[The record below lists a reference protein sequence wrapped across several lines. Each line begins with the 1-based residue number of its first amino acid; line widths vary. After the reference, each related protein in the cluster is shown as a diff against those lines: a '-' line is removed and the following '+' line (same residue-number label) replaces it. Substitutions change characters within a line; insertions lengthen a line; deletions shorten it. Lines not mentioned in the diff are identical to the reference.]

1 MNDDLVELI
10 DDDEHATTAPAGNA
24 SVAEAWNLLVVD
36 DDDEVH
42 QATRFALGDVQIL
55 GRSLHIHSV
64 HSAAEAM
71 DFLQQRPDIAVIL
84 LDVVMETEDAGL
96 RLVGRIRE
104 ELALDDPRIILR
116 TGQPGYAPEVDVIS
130 RYDINDYRT
139 KSELT
144 HTRLLTSI
152 IAALRGFDQ
161 IQQLHRSH
169 AGLSRIIDLT
179 NDLSSYEDVGTFAAQ
194 VLQHAAGLLGVAG
207 ADAALVLVPFER
219 ARNEDRFAQLVA
231 ASGALQSQVGASLNS
246 IPAAQLP
253 DLLRAALERGDS
265 IIGDGDVALLCRG
278 KRYGF
283 CLWAQTGRPLQREEE
298 KLLRVF
304 AQYLAVSAD
313 KFALIHHLQ
322 RVAYEDGL
330 TGLPN
335 RLALLRILREA
346 LEQPAGRVL
355 LLLDIDHFNSL
366 NENIGYDNAEQLLK
380 ICAASLEQQARRLQA
395 RLARIGADIFALVGT
410 AQAITLEQAEA
421 LTLLELD
428 LDRIGDVKITLTGSL
443 VPLDAGEFTT
453 ERLLSAGYAMLKEA
467 KRDSI
472 GHVLPYRPGLIDEVH
487 ENAILLQEMS
497 HALPNNEFHLAYQP
511 KWDLKRERFY
521 GMEAL
526 IRWQRADG
534 SWVSPAKFIPVA
546 ESSGL
551 IVRIGQWVARTACT
565 EYAQLLA
572 VNPDPG
578 PLALNVSGGQFRDE
592 DFIPLLRECLERHD
606 IRPDQVIIEITETA
620 AINDGLED
628 AVMRLQAIRDMGMHV
643 ALDDFGTG
651 YSSLSYLQQLP
662 VDQLKIDRAF
672 VQRLS
677 DPEGSAIIGT
687 MIQLSHAL
695 ALNVVA
701 EGAEEAAEVA
711 QLAGLDC
718 DVLQGYV
725 YARPMPMKELIAWQ
739 DSPAACALAKPG

>member
-1 MNDDLVELI
+1 MNDDLIELL
-10 DDDEHATTAPAGNA
+10 DDEEDLDLSSAAGGER
-24 SVAEAWNLLVVD
+24 SVWNLLVVD

-42 QATRFALGDVQIL
+42 QATRFALGDAVVL
-55 GRSLHIHSV
+55 GRELKIHSV
-64 HSAAEAM
+64 HSASEAV
-71 DFLQQRPDIAVIL
+71 DFLQSNGEIAVIL

-96 RLVGRIRE
+96 RLVVRIRE
-104 ELALDDPRIILR
+104 ELLMDDPRIILR

-130 RYDINDYRT
+130 KYDINDYRT

-144 HTRLLTSI
+144 HSRLLTSVT
-152 IAALRGFDQ
+152 AALRGFDQ

-179 NDLSSYEDVGTFAAQ
+179 NELSSYEDLDSFSAQ
-194 VLQHAAGLLGVAG
+194 VLHHAAGLLHLQQP
-207 ADAALVLVPFER
+207 DAALVLVPFER
-219 ARNEDRFAQLVA
+219 ARSEDRCARLVSATGSLASSTGTAIKNMPDAQVPE
-231 ASGALQSQVGASLNS
+231 VLN
-246 IPAAQLP
+246 
-253 DLLRAALERGDS
+253 AALEQGDTLFAEQEL
-265 IIGDGDVALLCRG
+265 ALLCRG

-283 CLWAQTGRPLQREEE
+283 CLWIGTGRPVDREEE

-313 KFALIHHLQ
+313 KFALVHHLQ
-322 RVAYEDGL
+322 RIAYEDAL

-335 RLALLRILREA
+335 RLALMRILREA
-346 LEQPAGRVL
+346 LEAPADQVL

-366 NENIGYDNAEQLLK
+366 NENVGYDNAEELLR
-380 ICAASLEQQARRLQA
+380 ICAMTLQGAARECEA
-395 RLARIGADIFALVGT
+395 RLARVGPDIFAMVGPSRH
-410 AQAITLEQAEA
+410 ITLERAES
-421 LTLLELD
+421 LTLVELELD
-428 LDRIGDVKITLTGSL
+428 QIGEVKLTLTGSL
-443 VPLDAGEFTT
+443 ITLDASGFTS
-453 ERLLSAGYAMLKEA
+453 ERVLSAGYAMLKEA

-472 GHVLPYRPGLIDEVH
+472 GHVLPYRTGLIDEVH

-497 HALPNNEFHLAYQP
+497 HALPNGQFRLAYQP
-511 KWDLKRERFY
+511 KWDIRKQRFH

-526 IRWQRADG
+526 IRWQKADG

-551 IVRIGQWVARTACT
+551 IVRIGQWVVRTACD
-565 EYAQLLA
+565 EYARLLE
-572 VNPDPG
+572 VNDDPG

-592 DFIPLLRECLERHD
+592 LFLPLLEECLQKHGID
-606 IRPDQVIIEITETA
+606 PDQIIIEITETA

-628 AVMRLQAIRDMGMHV
+628 AVKRLQAIRDMGIHV

-672 VQRLS
+672 VQRLNQA
-677 DPEGSAIIGT
+677 EGSAIIGT

-695 ALNVVA
+695 HLNVVA
-701 EGAEEAAEVA
+701 EGAEEMSEVT

-725 YARPMPMKELIAWQ
+725 YAKPMFMDELIVWQ
-739 DSPAACALAKPG
+739 SSPAASALAEKR